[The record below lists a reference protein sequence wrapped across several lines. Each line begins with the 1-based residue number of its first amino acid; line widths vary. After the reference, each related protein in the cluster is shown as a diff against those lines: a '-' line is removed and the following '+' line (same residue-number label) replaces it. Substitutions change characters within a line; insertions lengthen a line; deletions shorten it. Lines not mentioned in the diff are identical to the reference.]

1 MKKFRKFASL
11 TAGLLAVL
19 IVAPANGFNLNK
31 SISVEA
37 GSKSNGESTI
47 NGSISVGRDA
57 TVTGDLETVNGSI
70 RVDESARIE
79 DAATV
84 NGALRLANGVTAQD
98 ISSVNGTVELGENVV
113 IDGEISVVNGRI
125 AIGRGSEISKDVS
138 NVNGA
143 IQIAGTTIGGDLA
156 TVNGD
161 VTLTANS
168 VLRGDLI
175 IEKPNSRQ
183 WGRSEQRKPKVV
195 LGPGVRVLG
204 QIELEREVELYI
216 SESAEVGGVTG
227 VMTLEQ
233 AIRFSGENP

>member
-1 MKKFRKFASL
+1 MSKFRKSASL
-11 TAGLLAVL
+11 TAGLLAIL

-31 SISVEA
+31 SITIEA
-37 GSKSNGESTI
+37 GGQSSGESTI

-70 RVDESARIE
+70 RIDESARIE
-79 DAATV
+79 DAGTV

-125 AIGRGSEISKDVS
+125 SIGSGSEVSKDVS

-143 IQIAGTTIGGDLA
+143 IQVRGTTIGGDLA

-175 IEKPNSRQ
+175 VEKPNSRQ
-183 WGRSEQRKPKVV
+183 RGRSEKRKPKVV
-195 LGPGVRVLG
+195 IGPGVRIHG
-204 QIELEREVELYI
+204 EIELKREVELYI